1 MIVPNDDQQQQQLQ
15 KQGRVY
21 FSQEEINSQEW
32 VLQVVE
38 EMVKSWYLVILS
50 FDSTEVL
57 CVFVFVCVLVLIW
70 FDIFE
75 YSNSSE
81 RERSS
86 KSNSFSFKLS

>member
-81 RERSS
+81 RERE
-86 KSNSFSFKLS
+86 KFEI

>member
-21 FSQEEINSQEW
+21 FSWEEINSQEW
-32 VLQVVE
+32 ALQVVE
-38 EMVKSWYLVILS
+38 DMVKAGTQLFDLLTALKYCAYLC
-50 FDSTEVL
+50 L
-57 CVFVFVCVLVLIW
+57 CVLMLIW